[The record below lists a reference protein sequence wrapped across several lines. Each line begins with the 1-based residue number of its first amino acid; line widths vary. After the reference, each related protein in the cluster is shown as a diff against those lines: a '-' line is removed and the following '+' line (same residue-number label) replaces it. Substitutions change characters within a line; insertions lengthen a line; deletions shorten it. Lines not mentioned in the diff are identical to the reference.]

1 MDTRVSQPWAS
12 ASEARYLGFWCELY
26 GLRGMRGMGSR
37 GRRGGRLLEFS
48 RLVSAV
54 CETRVA
60 VLSFGVDVDFSS
72 ERLGH
77 AWQVLDGRGAEEK

>member
-1 MDTRVSQPWAS
+1 
-12 ASEARYLGFWCELY
+12 
-26 GLRGMRGMGSR
+26 MRGMGSR
-37 GRRGGRLLEFS
+37 GRRGGGGGLLEFS
-48 RLVSAV
+48 YLVSAV